1 MRHHPIFDA
10 VEAYVGARADGHTLD
25 YVGAQ
30 FQCKWGALS
39 HLPAS
44 SRFEVPRPVFDEEYF
59 EFVDVLESVRDASD
73 AYVMME
79 LGAGFGR
86 WGIRAGL
93 AARRRG
99 IRDIKLL
106 FVEGLPKHVRWLN
119 EALALNDLASVS
131 TVVPKAIAY
140 SGGPVEFMVE
150 STHDGS
156 DWFGQGIAFP
166 GAGSVGYR
174 TQLVESTTF
183 EVIAASYDQIDLVDM
198 DLQQAE
204 RELVANSM
212 ETLNA
217 KVKRVHIGTHLPDIE
232 DELRIAFEHAGWQ
245 KIWDFGCS
253 RENDTPFGAIRFV
266 DGVQG
271 WINPRLR

>member
-1 MRHHPIFDA
+1 MRHHPIFDT
-10 VEAYVGARADGHTLD
+10 VEPYIGSRADGHTLD

-30 FQCKWGALS
+30 FRCEWGALS
-39 HLPAS
+39 HLPAIS
-44 SRFEVPRPVFDEEYF
+44 QFAVPRPVFDEEYF
-59 EFVDVLESVRDASD
+59 EFVDVLESVRDSNE

-99 IRDIKLL
+99 IRDVNLL

-119 EALALNDLASVS
+119 EALALNDLTSVS

-140 SGGPVEFMVE
+140 TGGPVEFMIE
-150 STHDGS
+150 SENDGS

-166 GAGSVGYR
+166 GADGVGYR

-183 EVIAASYDQIDLVDM
+183 EQIAAPYNRIDLVDM
-198 DLQQAE
+198 DLQKAE
-204 RELVANSM
+204 RELVVNSM
-212 ETLNA
+212 ETLTA
-217 KVKRVHIGTHLPDIE
+217 KVRRVHIGTHLPEIE
-232 DELRIAFEHAGWQ
+232 AEIRVAFERAGWR
-245 KIWDFGCS
+245 KIWDFACG
-253 RENDTPFGAIRFV
+253 RENETPFGPIRFV

-271 WINPRLR
+271 WINPHLP